1 MAFTRMPHFTL
12 HGCHYLLQVA
22 DRSPLPSG
30 LTAHPAHPPLLHVAL
45 EPTHAITFQMCGPE
59 MFLSPEDKLEFLFL
73 LHPVALSPLIHVC

>member
-1 MAFTRMPHFTL
+1 MAFTRMLHFTL